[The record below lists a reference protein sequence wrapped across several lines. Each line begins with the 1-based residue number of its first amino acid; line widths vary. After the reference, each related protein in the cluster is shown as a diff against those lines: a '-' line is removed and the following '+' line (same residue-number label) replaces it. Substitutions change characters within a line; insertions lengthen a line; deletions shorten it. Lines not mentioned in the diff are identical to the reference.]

1 MLRKINRRIRHG
13 ANTFFLLIS
22 EALMQNSNYAELK
35 PFFLSTLL
43 SRIKLCSEIWLL
55 SF

>member
-1 MLRKINRRIRHG
+1 MLSEINGRIRHG

-22 EALMQNSNYAELK
+22 ETLMRNSKYAELK

-43 SRIKLCSEIWLL
+43 NS
-55 SF
+55 